1 MITNQLKDTFL
12 QIDVDCVED
21 DHNVITEEE
30 SFIANALNRLDVR

>member
-1 MITNQLKDTFL
+1 MICNELKVIYL